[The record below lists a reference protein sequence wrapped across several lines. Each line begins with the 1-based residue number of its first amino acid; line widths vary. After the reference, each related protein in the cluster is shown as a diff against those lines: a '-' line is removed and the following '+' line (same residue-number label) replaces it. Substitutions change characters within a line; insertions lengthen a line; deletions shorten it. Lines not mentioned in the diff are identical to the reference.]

1 MGTRELWAGIVDWL
15 SQNAPVTAETIRAP
29 APENLVRS
37 LEQIVPGG
45 WPDELSALYRL
56 FDGAE
61 LSPAANIFPRYRPLP
76 LEESRSLREMMRGIW
91 AQVGE
96 VMNAE
101 FERERISPR
110 YRNLR
115 AFQAASSSAPLPE
128 PHKPYDPALAE
139 ADEAGT
145 QASMFIASFLPIAD
159 NNAGDFLFVDLRPGR
174 QHGCVSEYFK
184 GDADWR
190 PAIWPSV
197 DALLADTLSSLRDG
211 RPAFSGRPMVT
222 CGSLRWEFVVGR

>member
-1 MGTRELWAGIVDWL
+1 MGTQELWAGIVDWL
-15 SQNAPVTAETIRAP
+15 SRNAPVTAGTIRAP
-29 APENLVRS
+29 APETLVRS
-37 LEQIVPGG
+37 LEQIAPDG
-45 WPDELSALYRL
+45 WPGELSTLYRL

-61 LSPAANIFPRYRPLP
+61 LSPAAYIFPRYRPLP
-76 LEESRSLREMMRGIW
+76 LEEGEKMREMMLGIW
-91 AQVGE
+91 AQVGA

-101 FERERISPR
+101 FERERNSPT

-115 AFQAASSSAPLPE
+115 GFQEANSSVPLPE

-139 ADEAGT
+139 ADDAGT
-145 QASMFIASFLPIAD
+145 QAFMFISSFLPIAD
-159 NNAGDFLFVDLRPGR
+159 NSAGDFPFVDLRAGR

-197 DALLADTLSSLRDG
+197 EALLAETLSSLRYG
-211 RPAFSGRPMVT
+211 RPAFSGQPSVT
-222 CGSLRWEFVVGR
+222 GGSLQWEFVVER